1 MSSNN
6 VRRKGKHERAGSKR
20 ITESEIKYFA
30 TTINYGLWESMGAFA
45 FMCKSR
51 AVHNTSSVEL
61 YQWKIIKHHFQE
73 K

>member
-6 VRRKGKHERAGSKR
+6 VRRKGKYERAGSKR
-20 ITESEIKYFA
+20 ITESEIKYLA

-45 FMCKSR
+45 FKSW